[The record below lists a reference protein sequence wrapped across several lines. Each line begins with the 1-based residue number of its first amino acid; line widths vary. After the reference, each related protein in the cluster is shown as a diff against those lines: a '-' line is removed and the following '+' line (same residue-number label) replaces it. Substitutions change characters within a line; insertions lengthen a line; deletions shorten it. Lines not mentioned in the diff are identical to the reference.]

1 MKHKRNPVIV
11 TLLVVLTIFVVT
23 FVTMFFVIILSP
35 DDGFN
40 FSDGIGIVEVNG
52 TISDSKD
59 ILEQLNSLVHNKS
72 VKAIVLRV
80 NSPGGSVAPCQ
91 EIQKEI
97 KRITGI
103 MPVVA
108 SLGAVAAS
116 GGYYIVS
123 SATSIYANP
132 GSIVGSIGVI
142 MEFPNFKGLLE
153 KIGVTADVVKSG
165 YYKDIG
171 SPFRVMEE
179 DEKEFLEK
187 LVNEV
192 RNQFVEAI
200 IDGRKLT
207 RDKVNAFSD
216 GRIFTGMK
224 AFELGLVDNIGNF
237 NDAVNAA
244 SKSSG
249 IDGEPRIIYS
259 KKKRTGILGF
269 LFGDDFIS
277 NIYNMI
283 PVNINAPVAYL
294 YKY

>member
-1 MKHKRNPVIV
+1 MKNKRNPLIVI
-11 TLLVVLTIFVVT
+11 LLVVLTIFVAA
-23 FVTMFFVIILSP
+23 FVTMFFVIFLSSK
-35 DDGFN
+35 DGFN
-40 FSDGIGIVEVNG
+40 FSDGVGIVEVNG
-52 TISDSKD
+52 TILDSKD
-59 ILEQLNSLVHNKS
+59 ILEQLNSLVHNEA

-97 KRITGI
+97 KRISEGI
-103 MPVVA
+103 PVIA
-108 SLGAVAAS
+108 SLGTVAAS
-116 GGYYIVS
+116 GGYYIVT

-142 MEFPNFKGLLE
+142 MEFPNFEGLLE
-153 KIGVTADVVKSG
+153 KIGVTAEIVKSG
-165 YYKDIG
+165 YYKDTG
-171 SPFRVMEE
+171 SPFRTMKE

-187 LVNEV
+187 LVKEV
-192 RNQFVEAI
+192 KDQFVEAI

-224 AFELGLVDNIGNF
+224 AFELGLVDDIGNF

-249 IDGEPRIIYS
+249 IQGEPRIIYS

-269 LFGDDFIS
+269 LFGDDLIS
-277 NIYNMI
+277 NIYGII
-283 PVNINAPVAYL
+283 PVNINAPIAYL